1 MECDRALEALF
12 EAMDTGTGAVADHT
26 EALAHCDECPA
37 CARAVSGARRL
48 GAIPAPEA
56 PPALLARVLAAVE
69 DERAAQMPASTED
82 IPPAQDESDLAEV
95 VPLAAPVRTPRA
107 FRNTVLV
114 MAGAA
119 VLVGAFFVM
128 RAGIVA
134 MTGGGGTASDLEL
147 ASAPSLAE
155 SVPPAPLPEGFR
167 GDVTSGAGADAGK
180 LAREAPNLIAFD
192 GWTYRL
198 VPDVDL
204 PERSTLATLGQTT
217 SDLGSGTPGA
227 YAVLGIEGAPQAV
240 YVAGAEGTLRAF
252 SLVTRTYAGKRFA
265 LESDKP
271 VTRYGDW
278 PQLPARFPAP
288 TGADG
293 GPTFRAATKPDDLG
307 ATVYP
312 LPGTD
317 PTTGFAIAPGLPAT
331 DPGGGNPGWTWWAPS
346 P

>member
-1 MECDRALEALF
+1 MDCDRALEALF
-12 EAMDTGTGAVADHT
+12 EAMDADPGAVPDHA
-26 EALAHCDECPA
+26 EALAHCAECPA
-37 CARAVSGARRL
+37 CTRAVASARRL

-56 PPALLARVLAAVE
+56 PRALVDRVLAAVE
-69 DERAAQMPASTED
+69 DERAAQAPQAAETL
-82 IPPAQDESDLAEV
+82 PVTQDEGDLAAV
-95 VPLAAPVRTPRA
+95 VPLTAPVRTPRA
-107 FRNTVLV
+107 FRDAVLV

-128 RAGIVA
+128 RAGIVS
-134 MTGGGGTASDLEL
+134 MTGGGAETASDPEV
-147 ASAPSLAE
+147 ASAPSLAG

-167 GDVTSGAGADAGK
+167 GDVTGGADAGA
-180 LAREAPNLIAFD
+180 LAREAPDLIAFG
-192 GWTYRL
+192 GWAYRL

-204 PERSTLATLGQTT
+204 PDRSTLATLGQTT

-240 YVAGAEGTLRAF
+240 YVTGAEGTLRAF

-271 VTRYGDW
+271 ITRYGDW

-288 TGADG
+288 TAADG

-307 ATVYP
+307 VMVYP

-317 PTTGFAIAPGLPAT
+317 PATGFAIAPGLPAT
-331 DPGGGNPGWTWWAPS
+331 DAGGGNPGWTWWRPAP
-346 P
+346 